1 MTTFKNALRAALTE
15 AVGIPQTAR
24 GGSVAPHKP
33 RGGSIARVSGGELVE
48 LLGEVP
54 TTCPHCGKPIMPPR
68 TRRRRLVQV
77 VAGGR
82 ILSTEIEL

>member
-1 MTTFKNALRAALTE
+1 MTTWHKLARVAMDALD
-15 AVGIPQTAR
+15 IPQTAR

-33 RGGSIARVSGGELVE
+33 RGGSIVRQDGGYVLE

-54 TTCPHCGKPIMPPR
+54 TACPHCHKAIAPPR

-82 ILSTEIEL
+82 VLSTEIDP

>member
-1 MTTFKNALRAALTE
+1 MTTWSKLARVAMDALD
-15 AVGIPQTAR
+15 IPQTAR

-33 RGGSIARVSGGELVE
+33 RGGSIVRQDGGYIVE
-48 LLGEVP
+48 LLGEPVLE
-54 TTCPHCGKPIMPPR
+54 CPHCHKPIPQPR

-82 ILSTEIEL
+82 VLSTEIDP

>member
-1 MTTFKNALRAALTE
+1 MTTFKAALRSALSE
-15 AVGIPQTAR
+15 AVGVP
-24 GGSVAPHKP
+24 VATPSHHKP
-33 RGGSIARVSGGELVE
+33 RGGSIARVDGGYVLE

-54 TTCPHCGKPIMPPR
+54 TACPHCHKAIAPPR

-82 ILSTEIEL
+82 VLSTEIE

>member
-1 MTTFKNALRAALTE
+1 MTTWGKLARVAMDALD
-15 AVGIPQTAR
+15 IPQTAR
-24 GGSVAPHKP
+24 GGSVTPHKP
-33 RGGSIARVSGGELVE
+33 RGGAIARVPGGELVE

-54 TTCPHCGKPIMPPR
+54 TMCPHCHKPIAPPR

-82 ILSTEIEL
+82 ILSTEIEA

>member
-1 MTTFKNALRAALTE
+1 MTAFKDALRSALTE
-15 AVGIPQTAR
+15 AVGLPASPT
-24 GGSVAPHKP
+24 SHHNAPS
-33 RGGSIARVSGGELVE
+33 GSIVRQDGGYVLE

-54 TTCPHCGKPIMPPR
+54 TACPHCHKAIAPPR

-82 ILSTEIEL
+82 VLSVEIDP

>member
-1 MTTFKNALRAALTE
+1 MTTFKAAMRAALTE
-15 AVGIPQTAR
+15 AVGIPSGAPQARPSHHKAR
-24 GGSVAPHKP
+24 GGSIVRQP
-33 RGGSIARVSGGELVE
+33 GGYVLE
-48 LLGEVP
+48 LLGEP
-54 TTCPHCGKPIMPPR
+54 ILECPHCHKPIPQPR